1 MKKKM
6 SFVMAGMMAVS
17 SMSLGS
23 VATFAEEPYTVKIVC
38 VGDAT
43 TEACE
48 EVSKAVSEITMEK
61 YGVNVELVRLSYGS
75 FQQEVNL
82 MLASGEKLDLF
93 PNFSFTTMSASATG
107 QIIPLDD
114 LLAEYGQDILDIV
127 PEEDWGVETFGG
139 QIYAVPNGKEH
150 AEGFGFVC
158 RTDMLEALDYDIDSI
173 KTDEDVEG
181 LLAAVKEK
189 YPDVYPLVSDNG
201 QMNYYMGHKDDL
213 GGDFGVLV
221 DCIEE
226 NYTVENWYESDE
238 FYKLAE
244 RRYNWAQA
252 GYIMPD
258 AETNTQNAYD
268 LIGAG
273 KAFGYYGNTKP
284 GIESEWARKAG
295 VDMTKI
301 EIASPYRTSSTGMN
315 CWFIA
320 HNSEQPDKAMM
331 VLNEMRCNPEVSEL
345 VINGIEGEHYVKK
358 GDVLTYPDG
367 VDASNTTYSSAGWV
381 WPNEFISTP
390 WEADGPDI
398 WKDTEE
404 FNDIALMSVAF
415 GFNWNSEDVMTEITA
430 CSNVKAKYENA
441 LFCGALDPATT
452 IPKFVEEL
460 KDAGV
465 DDIIAEKQ
473 RQLDEW
479 RSEQN

>member
-17 SMSLGS
+17 SMLLGS

-114 LLAEYGQDILDIV
+114 LLAEYGQDILDVV

-173 KTDEDVEG
+173 KTDDDVEG

-201 QMNYYMGHKDDL
+201 QMSYYMGHKDDL

-284 GIESEWARKAG
+284 GIENEWARKAG
-295 VDMTKI
+295 VEMTMI
-301 EIASPYRTSSTGMN
+301 EITSPYRTSSTGMN
-315 CWFIA
+315 AGLLHIIL
-320 HNSEQPDKAMM
+320 S
-331 VLNEMRCNPEVSEL
+331 S
-345 VINGIEGEHYVKK
+345 
-358 GDVLTYPDG
+358 LT
-367 VDASNTTYSSAGWV
+367 
-381 WPNEFISTP
+381 
-390 WEADGPDI
+390 
-398 WKDTEE
+398 
-404 FNDIALMSVAF
+404 
-415 GFNWNSEDVMTEITA
+415 
-430 CSNVKAKYENA
+430 
-441 LFCGALDPATT
+441 
-452 IPKFVEEL
+452 
-460 KDAGV
+460 
-465 DDIIAEKQ
+465 
-473 RQLDEW
+473 R
-479 RSEQN
+479 R

>member
-114 LLAEYGQDILDIV
+114 LLAEYGQDILDVV

-173 KTDEDVEG
+173 KTDDDVEG

-201 QMNYYMGHKDDL
+201 QMSYYMGHKDDL

-226 NYTVENWYESDE
+226 NYTIENWYESDE

-284 GIESEWARKAG
+284 GIENEWARKAG
-295 VDMTKI
+295 VEMTMI
-301 EIASPYRTSSTGMN
+301 EITSPYRTSSTGMN

-331 VLNEMRCNPEVSEL
+331 VLGEDSREFAVYKRKIGTPRVIGLYAKRALTAKKIEDQGLLEESNFPEFERAL
-345 VINGIEGEHYVKK
+345 ETM
-358 GDVLTYPDG
+358 LT
-367 VDASNTTYSSAGWV
+367 
-381 WPNEFISTP
+381 
-390 WEADGPDI
+390 
-398 WKDTEE
+398 KDRGTITLQILA
-404 FNDIALMSVAF
+404 NKIT
-415 GFNWNSEDVMTEITA
+415 NSGTEILR
-430 CSNVKAKYENA
+430 SVVMQENA
-441 LFCGALDPATT
+441 LMMANDEFMERYEAAIGE
-452 IPKFVEEL
+452 I
-460 KDAGV
+460 
-465 DDIIAEKQ
+465 DDI
-473 RQLDEW
+473 R
-479 RSEQN
+479 N

>member
-226 NYTVENWYESDE
+226 NYTVEN
-238 FYKLAE
+238 
-244 RRYNWAQA
+244 
-252 GYIMPD
+252 
-258 AETNTQNAYD
+258 
-268 LIGAG
+268 
-273 KAFGYYGNTKP
+273 
-284 GIESEWARKAG
+284 
-295 VDMTKI
+295 
-301 EIASPYRTSSTGMN
+301 
-315 CWFIA
+315 
-320 HNSEQPDKAMM
+320 
-331 VLNEMRCNPEVSEL
+331 
-345 VINGIEGEHYVKK
+345 
-358 GDVLTYPDG
+358 
-367 VDASNTTYSSAGWV
+367 
-381 WPNEFISTP
+381 
-390 WEADGPDI
+390 
-398 WKDTEE
+398 
-404 FNDIALMSVAF
+404 
-415 GFNWNSEDVMTEITA
+415 
-430 CSNVKAKYENA
+430 
-441 LFCGALDPATT
+441 
-452 IPKFVEEL
+452 
-460 KDAGV
+460 
-465 DDIIAEKQ
+465 
-473 RQLDEW
+473 
-479 RSEQN
+479 